1 MSRASKIA
9 LLLLLLLLL
18 FLLSEYS
25 NTAVYIRNDS
35 PAVGRQ
41 HIVSFITDLRPA
53 ELQAF

>member
-9 LLLLLLLLL
+9 LLLLLLLFL